1 MNAKTY
7 VKPTRNFM
15 KKTFTL
21 KNHHYLLQYDQ
32 EEEVEQSHSG
42 PDDFLIRN
50 IMNYSKAL
58 LILQS
63 RNSGI
68 MRIIL
73 N

>member
-1 MNAKTY
+1 
-7 VKPTRNFM
+7 M

-21 KNHHYLLQYDQ
+21 KNHHHLLQFDQ
-32 EEEVEQSHSG
+32 KEEVEQAHSG
-42 PDDFLIRN
+42 PDDYLIRN

-63 RNSGI
+63 KDSGK